1 MNAHQQLYWQLCY
14 QHILATTTWNP
25 PVATPRALVS
35 IETPRAKSA
44 AAAQECLTM
53 EDLEV
58 MYQVACA
65 PPRFRKGKRDHC
77 AAFPTEYFECK
88 ACGKPYLRSDGV
100 RKHWRKRHPDVPIRR
115 GVIGD
120 FSIRRAISSAE
131 EA

>member
-1 MNAHQQLYWQLCY
+1 MLAHLGHGVEPLS
-14 QHILATTTWNP
+14 
-25 PVATPRALVS
+25 TPRAS
-35 IETPRAKSA
+35 IETPWAKGA
-44 AAAQECLTM
+44 AAAQECRPWRTSKS
-53 EDLEV
+53 
-58 MYQVACA
+58 YQVACA
-65 PPRFRKGKRDHC
+65 SSFRKGKAIDARRSHQ
-77 AAFPTEYFECK
+77 YFECK